1 MKKLLFVLMLIAF
14 LSSCRKTNFSKSNH
28 LNKILVNKC
37 QDYIGTPYKFGG
49 TTKEGMDCSGL
60 IFTAFKEIGEQIPR
74 VSYKQ
79 AEHFE
84 EIKKEE
90 IKIGDLVYFKVN
102 SSRINHTGIIS
113 RIENREEIYFL
124 HASTSTGVRED
135 NLLSKYWKSKFVKVT
150 RPQI

>member
-1 MKKLLFVLMLIAF
+1 MKKLLYVLV
-14 LSSCRKTNFSKSNH
+14 LSVFFASCRKSTTHSSNH
-28 LNKILVNKC
+28 INKILVNKC
-37 QDYIGTPYKFGG
+37 QNYLGTPYKFGG

-60 IFTAFKEIGEQIPR
+60 IFTAFKEIGEEIPR

-79 AEHFE
+79 AEFFE
-84 EIKKEE
+84 EIKEDE

-102 SSRINHTGIIS
+102 SGRINHTGIIS

-124 HASTSTGVRED
+124 HASTSAGVRED

>member
-1 MKKLLFVLMLIAF
+1 MKKVLFILAISVFFASCKKKTTY
-14 LSSCRKTNFSKSNH
+14 SSTQI
-28 LNKILVNKC
+28 NKIIVNKC
-37 QDYIGTPYKFGG
+37 QDYLGTPYKFGG
-49 TTKEGMDCSGL
+49 ITKNGMDCSGL
-60 IFTAFKEIGEQIPR
+60 IFTAFKELGEDIPR

-79 AEHFE
+79 ADFFE
-84 EIKKEE
+84 EIKKVD

-102 SSRINHTGIIS
+102 SGRINHTGIVS

-135 NLLSKYWKSKFVKVT
+135 NLLSNYWKSKFVKVT

>member
-1 MKKLLFVLMLIAF
+1 MKNLLYVLV
-14 LSSCRKTNFSKSNH
+14 LSMFFASCRKTTSTKSNH

-37 QDYIGTPYKFGG
+37 QDYVGTPYKFGG

-60 IFTAFKEIGEQIPR
+60 IFTAFKEIGEEIPR

-84 EIKKEE
+84 EIEKEE
-90 IKIGDLVYFKVN
+90 IRIGDLVYFKVN
-102 SSRINHTGIIS
+102 SGRINHTGIIS
-113 RIENREEIYFL
+113 RIENRDEIYFL
-124 HASTSTGVRED
+124 HASTSAGVRED

>member
-1 MKKLLFVLMLIAF
+1 MKNLLCILALTLFFVSCKKRTV
-14 LSSCRKTNFSKSNH
+14 SSSH
-28 LNKILVNKC
+28 HINKILVNKC

-49 TTKEGMDCSGL
+49 TTKAGMDCSGL
-60 IFTAFKEIGEQIPR
+60 IFTAFKEIGEDIPR

-84 EIKKEE
+84 EVAKDE
-90 IKIGDLVYFKVN
+90 IKMGDLVYFKVN
-102 SSRINHTGIIS
+102 SDRINHTGIIS

-124 HASTSTGVRED
+124 HASTSAGVRED